1 MTNMDRRSSWTD
13 EQTNT
18 CVNLWLEGL
27 SSSLIA
33 ARTGISR
40 NAIIGKMH
48 RLGLAKGTPG
58 QAKFQINGAKQ
69 KRPGPPR
76 KPRLSSL
83 TGFAT
88 LDGHIGPR
96 FAMPVSQ
103 PDDRARV
110 SLADLEPHHC
120 RFIPGEPSDGYCGL
134 DRVPGSSYC
143 AGHLQ
148 RCYVAVQRT
157 RQMAAHDRVSGQ
169 DAVAAA
175 AEEFL
180 VPA

>member
-1 MTNMDRRSSWTD
+1 MSGKETWTD

-58 QAKFQINGAKQ
+58 QAKFQINGPQ
-69 KRPGPPR
+69 ERRPGRPR
-76 KPRLSSL
+76 KPRLSPL
-83 TGFAT
+83 TGLST
-88 LDGHIGPR
+88 VDGPIAPQYP
-96 FAMPVSQ
+96 MPVRRA
-103 PDDRARV
+103 DDKARV
-110 SLADLEPHHC
+110 TIADLEPHHC
-120 RFIPGEPSDGYCGL
+120 RFIPGEPSEGFCGL
-134 DRVPGSSYC
+134 PHVPGSSYC
-143 AGHLQ
+143 ADHLH
-148 RCYVAVQRT
+148 RCHVAVDRT
-157 RQMAAHDRVSGQ
+157 RQMAAHERVSGQ
-169 DAVAAA
+169 ETVAAA